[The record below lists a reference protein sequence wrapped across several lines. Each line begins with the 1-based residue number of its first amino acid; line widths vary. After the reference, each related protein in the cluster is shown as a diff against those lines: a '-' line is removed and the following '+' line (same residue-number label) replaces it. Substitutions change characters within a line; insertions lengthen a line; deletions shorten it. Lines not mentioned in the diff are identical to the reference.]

1 MVIVNTNWK
10 LNCIGFGEIYL
21 YPEDFL
27 SCDTEEQIREKMK
40 DSIETPYFNE
50 SNNIEVLNG
59 SFDSLDE
66 DDFKE
71 FINEWKE
78 LKNESI

>member
-27 SCDTEEQIREKMK
+27 SCDTEEQIREKIK
-40 DSIETPYFNE
+40 DSIETP
-50 SNNIEVLNG
+50 
-59 SFDSLDE
+59 
-66 DDFKE
+66 
-71 FINEWKE
+71 
-78 LKNESI
+78 